1 MQRPFTILFVEDDS
15 AVRDVVARMLLD
27 HGFRVFTATNAYEAL
42 RIVNEHH
49 VDVLFTDI
57 VLPGLSG
64 IRLAAQARLI
74 RAGLKVLFSTGY
86 AQKAADRDAMRQ
98 GKILLKP
105 WRHAD
110 LIRELRTLLGSP
122 A

>member
-1 MQRPFTILFVEDDS
+1 MASVSL
-15 AVRDVVARMLLD
+15 
-27 HGFRVFTATNAYEAL
+27 TATNAYEAL

-49 VDVLFTDI
+49 VDVPFTDI